1 MLKFYNGV
9 NLHHIVRTMSR
20 QSITLTEPNNNW
32 LQDQV
37 ESMEY
42 SSKSEVVNDLIRQAR
57 NQHHLIGF
65 IKNKIEQAEESG
77 FSTDSKEDILKKA
90 KS

>member
-1 MLKFYNGV
+1 M
-9 NLHHIVRTMSR
+9 TR

-32 LQDQV
+32 LQAQV
-37 ESMEY
+37 DSLEY

-65 IKNKIEQAEESG
+65 IKDKIEHAEASG
-77 FSTDSKEDILKKA
+77 FTTDSKDDILKEA
-90 KS
+90 KLTPNG